1 MRIAVMADIHSNH
14 IALETCFAEAQRRN
28 AEIFIFL
35 GDYLG
40 DLAYPQKT
48 LEYLDGIKKKYPCIF
63 IRGNKEDYWINHK
76 NGKHRDWVWEAG
88 RSGSGMLAYVYNHLT
103 LEQIEN
109 FEKMPISMTMRYQG
123 FPDFVI
129 CHGSPWKTNESMRE
143 DYDYIDELTKRLET
157 ELTICAHFHIQSKYT
172 RNGKLV
178 INPGAVGVPLRS
190 NGQAQFMMLE
200 GISGKW
206 ETEFITLQYDRER
219 AIQEKDEEKLSE
231 QAPGWCRITKE
242 VLRHGQAT
250 HLMTLMKAQEL
261 YEQHTG
267 INDWKNIP
275 EEYWNMALEEMKV
288 PK

>member
-14 IALETCFAEAQRRN
+14 IALETCFAEAQRCN

-157 ELTICAHFHIQSKYT
+157 ELTICAHFHIQSKFT

-219 AIQEKDEEKLSE
+219 AIQEMDEEKLSE

-288 PK
+288 PE

>member
-157 ELTICAHFHIQSKYT
+157 ELTICAHFHIQSKYI

-219 AIQEKDEEKLSE
+219 AIQEMDEEKLSE

-250 HLMTLMKAQEL
+250 HLMTLMEAQEL

>member
-14 IALETCFAEAQRRN
+14 IALETCFAEAQRCN

-63 IRGNKEDYWINHK
+63 ILGNKEDYWINHK

-157 ELTICAHFHIQSKYT
+157 ELTICAHFHIQSKFT

-219 AIQEKDEEKLSE
+219 AIQEMDEEKLSE

-288 PK
+288 PE

>member
-14 IALETCFAEAQRRN
+14 IALETCFAEAQRCN

-219 AIQEKDEEKLSE
+219 AIQEMDEEKLSE

-288 PK
+288 PE

>member
-1 MRIAVMADIHSNH
+1 MRIAIMADIHSNH

-219 AIQEKDEEKLSE
+219 AIQEMDEEKLSE

-288 PK
+288 PE

>member
-1 MRIAVMADIHSNH
+1 MNRRIPKSKP
-14 IALETCFAEAQRRN
+14 
-28 AEIFIFL
+28 
-35 GDYLG
+35 DYFFRPL
-40 DLAYPQKT
+40 
-48 LEYLDGIKKKYPCIF
+48 
-63 IRGNKEDYWINHK
+63 
-76 NGKHRDWVWEAG
+76 
-88 RSGSGMLAYVYNHLT
+88 
-103 LEQIEN
+103 
-109 FEKMPISMTMRYQG
+109 YQG

-178 INPGAVGVPLRS
+178 INPGAVGIPLRS

-219 AIQEKDEEKLSE
+219 AIQEMDEEKLSE

-261 YEQHTG
+261 YEQHMG

-288 PK
+288 PE

>member
-28 AEIFIFL
+28 AEEFIFL

-48 LEYLDGIKKKYPCIF
+48 LEFIDVIKKQYPCTF

-76 NGKHRDWVWEAG
+76 NGKHGDWVWEAG

-157 ELTICAHFHIQSKYT
+157 ELTICAQFHIQSKYT

-219 AIQEKDEEKLSE
+219 AIQEMDEEKLSE